1 MIKKHSI
8 FRDELQNVY
17 TELLKFTEPDIDH
30 YHAQVVLTRP
40 WVRLVLGQ
48 NSIGV
53 IVPAVTHDSY
63 RNIKLQNISVRFNVT
78 VDIVQN
84 RTRSTQNVAIIETV
98 TRDAAVE
105 KLFLD
110 VISILLPAIPFVNND
125 NLVEIINDLIAF
137 FRALTPDSKK
147 DALGLWGE
155 LFVIARAN
163 NASILTQAWHSNP
176 VDLYDFSLHDQR
188 IEVKTTTG
196 PRKHIFSYPQT
207 VTSPDISVLLA
218 SIITQETDSG
228 KSVREMLDLVQSKI
242 SDPKLITHVEKLAMQ
257 TLAKSW
263 IHGSEFRCDYD
274 LACQSLKWFKM
285 QDIPRLAPP
294 PLHVYDIQF
303 KSDLQLSIDLQPA
316 ELSLSGNLGM
326 AFVK

>member
-1 MIKKHSI
+1 MIKKTDI
-8 FRDELQNVY
+8 FKSELQSIYNQIKKLGDP
-17 TELLKFTEPDIDH
+17 EIEQ
-30 YHAQVVLTRP
+30 YHAEQVPSRP
-40 WVRLVLGQ
+40 WVRIVLSQ
-48 NSIGV
+48 HSIGI
-53 IVPAVTHDSY
+53 IVPAVTRDSC
-63 RNIKLQNISVRFNVT
+63 RNINLQNISVRFNVT
-78 VDIVQN
+78 VDILQN
-84 RTRSTQNVAIIETV
+84 GTRSTQNVAIIETV
-98 TRDAAVE
+98 TRDATVE
-105 KLFLD
+105 RLFLD

-125 NLVEIINDLIAF
+125 NLVDIMNDLIAF
-137 FRALTPDSKK
+137 FRALTTDSKK

-163 NASILTQAWHSNP
+163 NASVLTQAWHSNP
-176 VDLYDFSLHDQR
+176 VDLYDFALHDQR

-207 VTSPDISVLLA
+207 VTSPEISVLLA

-242 SDPKLITHVEKLAMQ
+242 SDPKLISHVEKLAMQ

-285 QDIPRLAPP
+285 EEIPRLAPP
-294 PLHVYDIQF
+294 PPHVYDIQF
-303 KSDLQLSIDLQPA
+303 KSDLQLSIDLQPT
-316 ELSLSGNLGM
+316 ELSQTGNLGK